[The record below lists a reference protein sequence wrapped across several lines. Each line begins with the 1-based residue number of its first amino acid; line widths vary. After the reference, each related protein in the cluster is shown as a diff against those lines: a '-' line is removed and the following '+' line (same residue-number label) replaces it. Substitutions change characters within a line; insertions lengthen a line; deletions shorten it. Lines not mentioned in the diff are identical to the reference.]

1 MPGDAVTRP
10 ARWRPVRELGAQVVA
25 GTAIRAPN
33 PTPGAGTFD
42 VARPATASGAK
53 IVGMSDVAALAALLG
68 QHPRTLVLTGAGIST
83 DSGIPDYRGPDGN
96 RRVTPMQHGEFVGS
110 SEARQR
116 YWARSYIGWQ
126 RFSHAEPNTAHH
138 AVADLQRRG
147 VLGPVITQ
155 NVDGLHQ
162 AAGSRDVTEL
172 HGSLAEVLCLT
183 CGDRSD
189 RDLLQARMSEAN
201 PGFDRLASGE
211 APDGSRVSSQI
222 RPDGDIMLAD
232 ALVAGF
238 HLPRCTVCDGDAL
251 KPDVVFFGG
260 SVPRERVDACYT
272 LTDAAP
278 ALLVLGS
285 SLAVMSGLRFVRHAA
300 KRGIPVLCI
309 TRGPTRGDD
318 LMTLRLDAPL
328 APTLAE
334 VLRAGVAA

>member
-1 MPGDAVTRP
+1 MPDA
-10 ARWRPVRELGAQVVA
+10 
-25 GTAIRAPN
+25 
-33 PTPGAGTFD
+33 
-42 VARPATASGAK
+42 
-53 IVGMSDVAALAALLG
+53 AALAAVLAA
-68 QHPRTLVLTGAGIST
+68 HPGTLVLSGAGIST
-83 DSGIPDYRGPDGN
+83 DSGIPDYRGTDGR

-116 YWARSYIGWQ
+116 YWARSFLGWQ
-126 RFSHAEPNTAHH
+126 RFSSAEPNPAHC
-138 AVADLQRRG
+138 AVADLQRRA

-162 AAGSRDVTEL
+162 AAGTRDVIEL
-172 HGSLAEVLCLT
+172 HGSLAVVVCLT

-189 RDLLQARMSEAN
+189 RDLLQARMAEAN
-201 PGFDRLASGE
+201 PRFADSADGE

-222 RPDGDIMLAD
+222 RPDGDIVLAEE
-232 ALVAGF
+232 AVAGF
-238 HLPRCTVCDGDAL
+238 HLPRCTVCAADTL

-260 SVPRERVDACYT
+260 SVPRERVDACYA

-300 KRGIPVLCI
+300 KRGIPVLAV

-318 LMTLRLDAPL
+318 LMTLRVDASL
-328 APTLAE
+328 APTLVE